1 MIYFYFP
8 LKKVRPKDS
17 TYSMSFLILSLRAA
31 DLSLTTPSGRDLDP
45 PLTLTLNIPKT
56 SFIKLIFLNIRLCP
70 NTELFATI
78 GMLWIVYISA
88 KIPCPNL
95 TRAVVIRRYLLSL
108 AAAPG

>member
-1 MIYFYFP
+1 
-8 LKKVRPKDS
+8 
-17 TYSMSFLILSLRAA
+17 MSFLLLTPRAA
-31 DLSLTTPSGRDLDP
+31 ALPLTSLPGRDLNP

-70 NTELFATI
+70 NTMLFATI
-78 GMLWIVYISA
+78 GMLWIVYITA

-95 TRAVVIRRYLLSL
+95 TRAIITRRYLLSL